1 MSSRSTDSP
10 GMTPETPP
18 SIGMIWA
25 QTPRGV
31 IGASGAMPWRVPE
44 DMAHFRAVTS
54 GHPVIMG
61 RRTWLSF
68 PAKFR
73 PLPDRTNI
81 VLTSD
86 SAWAD
91 TPKATGAEA
100 VASLAEALDQAKDSP
115 GAAEIWII
123 GGGQVYAQALEL
135 AQLAVITVIDSNAEG
150 DTYAPE
156 LGADWTFERADPA
169 SGWHRSSQ
177 GERYRFTWWR
187 R

>member
-1 MSSRSTDSP
+1 
-10 GMTPETPP
+10 
-18 SIGMIWA
+18 
-25 QTPRGV
+25 
-31 IGASGAMPWRVPE
+31 MPWHVPE

-73 PLPDRTNI
+73 PLPERTNI
-81 VLTSD
+81 VLSSD
-86 SAWAD
+86 PAWPDSVEAV
-91 TPKATGAEA
+91 AAVA
-100 VASLAEALDQAKDSP
+100 VASLSAALKKAEQTP
-115 GAAEIWII
+115 GSEQIWII
-123 GGGQVYAQALEL
+123 GGGQLYRQALAL
-135 AQLAVITVIDSNAEG
+135 ADTAVITVIDSTAEG

-156 LGADWTFERADPA
+156 LGAEWTFERADPA
-169 SGWHRSSQ
+169 SGWHQSAH